1 MNGSGF
7 KCQCGRSYVNPW
19 QVHYLLER
27 GQGILDSTRTGAD
40 VHFYMLHVVSPCV
53 SRCNGSGPSQS
64 KSRLWAVHEKKI
76 MSIQPPEGC
85 HKYKKLSQNVPGNI
99 AKKFAV
105 YPEV

>member
-1 MNGSGF
+1 MFISTCCMLCRPGLVGVIVVDRPKANHGY
-7 KCQCGRSYVNPW
+7 GRC
-19 QVHYLLER
+19 
-27 GQGILDSTRTGAD
+27 
-40 VHFYMLHVVSPCV
+40 M
-53 SRCNGSGPSQS
+53 
-64 KSRLWAVHEKKI
+64 KKI